1 MQSIDTL
8 SDFLAFAGANH
19 EAKTEYRIYD
29 LSRRVQPIEASEFQ
43 AIERGERPFPAP
55 RQQHAWLG
63 IVLWSSVRDND
74 PYIWFVKL
82 PLDERGLFEHA
93 ARQHFLSIIV
103 EALGSDPTQSPTAE
117 QEQRLQQN
125 PYIFTPEEAR
135 RAAFHAHVSADLN
148 QPTSIHYEDAL
159 AWLQGQKPSADWQ
172 NLGVQGIHDALTRDI
187 ADIKLQQQI
196 QNNLLQWPIPIQQ
209 AVMEALEHQ
218 ELPATLAQ
226 NLLAQLNSTPPAS
239 SQIILL
245 RCLASY
251 SAAPTMVKA
260 IGRLLRDLP
269 KDETDR
275 LDLLFSLGARCW
287 PALADADNLE
297 RYMTAIATANEE
309 VFASVFR
316 DLVML
321 PELRGLLLRL
331 FGSNDLNP
339 TLQQALTQLV
349 TRTRGTS

>member
-8 SDFLAFAGANH
+8 SDFLAVAGANH
-19 EAKTEYRIYD
+19 QAKTEYRIYD
-29 LSRRVQPIEASEFQ
+29 LSRRVQPILAADFQ

-63 IVLWSSVRDND
+63 VVLWSSVRDSD

-82 PLDERGLFEHA
+82 PLDERGLFDHA

-103 EALGSDPTQSPTAE
+103 EALGADPTSTPTAE

-125 PYIFTPEEAR
+125 PYIFVPEEAR
-135 RAAFHAHVSADLN
+135 RAAFHAQVSADLE

-159 AWLQGQKPSADWQ
+159 AWLQGQKPFEDWE
-172 NLGVQGIHDALTRDI
+172 NLGVQGIHDALTRNISDSQ
-187 ADIKLQQQI
+187 LQQRI
-196 QNNLLQWPIPIQQ
+196 QSNLLTWPVPIQQ
-209 AVMEALEHQ
+209 ALMEAMEHQ
-218 ELPATLAQ
+218 ELPATMAQ
-226 NLLAQLNSTPPAS
+226 NLLAQLNSSLAVS
-239 SQIILL
+239 AQIILI
-245 RCLASY
+245 RSLASQ
-251 SAAPTMVKA
+251 SHTPAMHKA

-269 KDETDR
+269 QQETDK

-287 PALADADNLE
+287 PALTDTNNLE
-297 RYMTAIATANEE
+297 RYMTAIASANEDIF
-309 VFASVFR
+309 VSVFR

-331 FGSNDLNP
+331 FGSNNLNP
-339 TLQQALTQLV
+339 QLQQALTQLV
-349 TRTRGTS
+349 TRTRGTA

>member
-8 SDFLAFAGANH
+8 SDFLAVAGDNH

-29 LSRRVQPIEASEFQ
+29 LSRRVQPIAAADFQ

-55 RQQHAWLG
+55 RQQQAWLG
-63 IVLWSSVRDND
+63 FVLWSSVRDSD

-82 PLDERGLFEHA
+82 PLDERGLFDHA

-103 EALGSDPTQSPTAE
+103 EALGSDPTLAPTAE

-125 PYIFTPEEAR
+125 PYIFVPEEAR
-135 RAAFHAHVSADLN
+135 RAAFHAQVSADLQ

-159 AWLQGQKPSADWQ
+159 AWLQGQKPFEDWE
-172 NLGVQGIHDALTRDI
+172 NLGVQGIHDALTRNISDSQ
-187 ADIKLQQQI
+187 LQQQI
-196 QNNLLQWPIPIQQ
+196 QKNLLTWPVPIQQ
-209 AVMEALEHQ
+209 ALMEAMEHQ
-218 ELPATLAQ
+218 TLPATLAQ
-226 NLLAQLNSTPPAS
+226 NLLAQLNSSLPAS
-239 SQIILL
+239 AQIVLI
-245 RCLASY
+245 RSLASQ
-251 SAAPTMVKA
+251 SHTPAMHKA

-269 KDETDR
+269 KQETDK

-287 PALADADNLE
+287 PALTDTNNLE
-297 RYMTAIATANEE
+297 RYMTAAASANSDI
-309 VFASVFR
+309 FISIFR

-339 TLQQALTQLV
+339 ELQHALTQLV
-349 TRTRGTS
+349 TRTRGSA